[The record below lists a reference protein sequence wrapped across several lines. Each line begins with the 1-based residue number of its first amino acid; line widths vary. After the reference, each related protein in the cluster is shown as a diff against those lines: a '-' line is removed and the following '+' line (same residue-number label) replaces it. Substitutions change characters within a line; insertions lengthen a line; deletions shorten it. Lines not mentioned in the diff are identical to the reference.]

1 MDAKSRNRLRQNWSQ
16 ISGKREI
23 AKYYKSQKVVNKA
36 AKYLTHIFLIY
47 FAFHAILGNFPFFS
61 QKCFQGSP
69 LWILYYEIS
78 ENQTPGEKIKSCLEL
93 PDSQSKLKITE
104 VKFFAAC
111 KDPLPVLG
119 EVKHNVKETA
129 KTSENLIQNPQKM

>member
-1 MDAKSRNRLRQNWSQ
+1 MSRKFAENC
-16 ISGKREI
+16 IS
-23 AKYYKSQKVVNKA
+23 
-36 AKYLTHIFLIY
+36 FF
-47 FAFHAILGNFPFFS
+47 FAFQAILSKFRKKNFELFPRV
-61 QKCFQGSP
+61 P
-69 LWILYYEIS
+69 LWILYYEIG

-119 EVKHNVKETA
+119 EVKHKVKQTA
-129 KTSENLIQNPQKM
+129 KMSENLIQNPQKVRF